1 MCAPLNKRTT
11 MRCPYCL
18 NEDTKVVDSRE
29 SGEADAV
36 RRRRECLK
44 CEKRFTT
51 YENVESVQISVIK
64 KDGSLESFERA
75 KILHGMLRACEKR
88 SIPRERIER
97 AVTEI
102 ESQLR
107 QSNKNEVPSRRIGQ
121 FVMEQLQQI
130 DEVAYVRYASVY
142 RSFKDARQFTEEIE
156 RLRKVAKV

>member
-1 MCAPLNKRTT
+1 
-11 MRCPYCL
+11 
-18 NEDTKVVDSRE
+18 
-29 SGEADAV
+29 
-36 RRRRECLK
+36 
-44 CEKRFTT
+44 
-51 YENVESVQISVIK
+51 
-64 KDGSLESFERA
+64 
-75 KILHGMLRACEKR
+75 CEKR

>member
-1 MCAPLNKRTT
+1 